1 MTTQIKKHNYLNPP
15 YKVNSPIFSTTG
27 TILCAI
33 VNTMLGNLPVC
44 VTDTKIGKYRQ
55 PMHAFFFA
63 NQYITFFSSHICQKG
78 CLD

>member
-55 PMHAFFFA
+55 PMHFFFLLTNILLFFLA
-63 NQYITFFSSHICQKG
+63 TFVKKVV
-78 CLD
+78 